1 MKKYIKEIKLI
12 PVVCGMSGDTNDV
25 KYDVKLIY
33 SDGTEEFA
41 AMEHTLSQLQNATM
55 VILHEDV
62 IDRIRK

>member
-12 PVVCGMSGDTNDV
+12 PVVCGMSGDINDV

-41 AMEHTLSQLQNATM
+41 AMEHTLNQLQNATM
-55 VILHEDV
+55 AILHEDV